1 MVKSINLYKSLYNL
15 NILKLIKIGCNTHK
29 CYLINC
35 FGWVVDKM
43 CKITIIKVR
52 LANRFLPKKGLYI
65 KRYNKIAET

>member
-1 MVKSINLYKSLYNL
+1 M
-15 NILKLIKIGCNTHK
+15 GCNTHK
-29 CYLINC
+29 CYLVSY